1 MYYYIILYAPF
12 SDRPSSWLL
21 AKYPTL
27 SPSHL
32 IKSPI
37 LALYIYIHIPL
48 YHHHF
53 PLNPLCMFGF
63 PPCQLGSAT
72 FRIQPRRR
80 EGRLSEFSPRLLC
93 SLAHHV
99 DDGSG
104 AVQLLRSLSRRSSTG
119 TGWILKMMEM
129 IYGSGKSWRMIFE
142 SLAICTGRY
151 IHIVLTAIYIIIYI
165 YMICSWLNMCR
176 LIF

>member
-1 MYYYIILYAPF
+1 MLHFQTDPVH
-12 SDRPSSWLL
+12 DCWLN
-21 AKYPTL
+21 
-27 SPSHL
+27 
-32 IKSPI
+32 
-37 LALYIYIHIPL
+37 IPL
-48 YHHHF
+48 YHHHIS
-53 PLNPLCMFGF
+53 LNPLYWLYIYTYPIISPSLPIKSSMYVWF

-80 EGRLSEFSPRLLC
+80 EGRLSELSPRLLC

-151 IHIVLTAIYIIIYI
+151 IHIVLTAIYIYTV
-165 YMICSWLNMCR
+165 YSWLNN
-176 LIF
+176 

>member
-1 MYYYIILYAPF
+1 MLHFQTDPVHDCWLNIPLYHHHISLNPLY
-12 SDRPSSWLL
+12 W
-21 AKYPTL
+21 
-27 SPSHL
+27 
-32 IKSPI
+32 
-37 LALYIYIHIPL
+37 LYIYIHIPL

-80 EGRLSEFSPRLLC
+80 EGRLSELSPRLLC

-151 IHIVLTAIYIIIYI
+151 IHIVLTAIYIYI
-165 YMICSWLNMCR
+165 YTVYSWLNN
-176 LIF
+176 